1 MGPKAKIKIENFI
14 SEDPCNQKSMILHR
28 FFQYSG
34 YLPYPL
40 YIFQLYLIS
49 MNVS

>member
-49 MNVS
+49 MNFS